1 MEFPNL
7 KKLVAMISNEYVQQE
22 HIFKLNLLIELYYV
36 SPSQVPK
43 LRLTS
48 LKDCL
53 FMKHN
58 NELQSA
64 AFKGCNSFATP
75 NSTYPIYLTIR

>member
-1 MEFPNL
+1 MKFPIKKNL
-7 KKLVAMISNEYVQQE
+7 GAMISDGYVQQE
-22 HIFKLNLLIELYYV
+22 HIFKLNLLIDLYYV

-48 LKDCL
+48 LKDRL
-53 FMKHN
+53 FMMHN

-64 AFKGCNSFATP
+64 ALKGCNSFATP
-75 NSTYPIYLTIR
+75 DSTYPIYSTTW